1 MGTFHILLLGGQKS
15 GKKNIR
21 FTTTMLRLDL
31 CDFSDACAVVKG
43 TINLLAIVVNKN
55 EKADKDVAFEINA
68 PFRSCISKNSKTLI
82 DNAENFDIVMSIY
95 NL

>member
-1 MGTFHILLLGGQKS
+1 
-15 GKKNIR
+15 
-21 FTTTMLRLDL
+21 MLRLDL

-55 EKADKDVAFEINA
+55 EKADKDVPFEINA
-68 PFRSCISKNSKTLI
+68 PFRSCISKTSKTLI